1 MEIVPWLAYS
11 WAFLLAL
18 AVFIYVVLD
27 GFDLGLGILYP
38 FYPKKRDR
46 DLLMN
51 TVAPVWDG
59 NETWL
64 VLGGGGLF
72 AAFPM
77 AYAIIMPALYV
88 PIIAMLLALVFRGVA
103 FEYRWRTKRWL
114 KYWDAAFIGGSVVAA
129 FSQGIALGALVQG
142 VEVSGRAYAGGWW
155 DWLTPFSLVCG
166 AAVVIGY
173 ALLGATWLI
182 MKTEGPVQ
190 DRARKLAWAFGIGT
204 MICIAIVSIATPF
217 LDSVYYHRWFEM
229 PGLIISAPIPIAL
242 LIIAILMF
250 RSLHVHHH
258 EYRPFVLALV
268 LFALCFVGLGKSIFP
283 DLIPPDVTI
292 LDAATPYNSQIFMF
306 VGAVFLLPLI
316 LGYTAYAYYV
326 FRGKTDPDEGYH

>member
-1 MEIVPWLAYS
+1 MEIVPWLAFS

-38 FYPKKRDR
+38 FYPEKRDR

-77 AYAIIMPALYV
+77 AYAILMPALYV

-155 DWLTPFSLVCG
+155 DWLTPFSLLCG
-166 AAVVIGY
+166 AAVAIGY

-190 DRARKLAWAFGIGT
+190 DRARKLAWTFGLAT
-204 MICIAIVSIATPF
+204 LVCIVGVSLVTPF
-217 LDSVYYHRWFEM
+217 LDSVYYYRWFEL
-229 PGLIISAPIPIAL
+229 PGLLISAPVPIAVAIIAL
-242 LIIAILMF
+242 LLF
-250 RSLHVHHH
+250 RSLRLHHH
-258 EYRPFVLALV
+258 EYRPFVLALM
-268 LFALCFVGLGKSIFP
+268 LFALCFVGLGISIFP

-306 VGAVFLLPLI
+306 VGALVLLPLI